1 MGTPEERQRQ
11 VWDKTADR
19 YDRMVAPMEKRFMA
33 ASRRW
38 IGERAVGEVLE
49 VAVGTGLNL
58 PHLPR
63 GITLTGLDI
72 SGPMLDAARRKAAT
86 AGIDAQ
92 WVEGDAQ
99 DLPFDDCSFDS
110 VISTFAMCGF
120 TDDGKALAEI
130 VRVVRPGGRILLADH
145 VGSTN
150 LILRGLQHAVEA
162 VTSRTNGEYWTRRPL
177 PKLERM
183 GVQIVDSGRLHFG
196 IIEHLHA
203 RKVAT
208 PGR

>member
-58 PHLPR
+58 PHLPL

-92 WVEGDAQ
+92 WVEGDAE
-99 DLPFDDCSFDS
+99 DLPFDDDSFDT
-110 VISTFAMCGF
+110 VVSTFAMCGF
-120 TDDGKALAEI
+120 PDYDKALSEI
-130 VRVVRPGGRILLADH
+130 VRVVRPNGRILLADH
-145 VGSTN
+145 VPSTN
-150 LILRGLQHAVEA
+150 PVLHLLQKGLEA
-162 VTSRTNGEYWTRRPL
+162 VTSRANGEYWTRRPL
-177 PKLERM
+177 PRLERM
-183 GVQIVDSGRLHFG
+183 GVRIVDAGRLHFG

-203 RKVAT
+203 RKQ
-208 PGR
+208 